1 MRAFNEFE
9 KSIVRRISDY
19 HNNGIVSNYASI
31 IDHRLE
37 NIDIALDFTNR
48 TVELKADVQFHNQ
61 GTLIDVVQQLTYEL
75 VTTVNLLKDLENN
88 GYVTTFLQAQNTGQQ
103 RYGQLV
109 QGNQSIT
116 YQFVDPDLVN
126 LLLDYSFK
134 SILVG
139 QPLVDYVN
147 NDFRTN
153 EEVSQSRNLR
163 IAVYSLV
170 ASVIL
175 SAIGLYFSYKGL
187 EDKPVQLD
195 KNSLK
200 ELTVPTE
207 NLNIRLDNIEQEI
220 ENSKSD
226 IIRVIKQDTLK
237 TIEIKKK

>member
-1 MRAFNEFE
+1 MRTLNEFE
-9 KSIVRRISDY
+9 KSIVGRISVY
-19 HNNGIVSNYASI
+19 HNNGIVSNFASI

-48 TVELKADVQFHNQ
+48 TVELKADIQFYNQ
-61 GTLIDVVQQLTYEL
+61 GTLIDVVQQLTFEL
-75 VTTVNLLKDLENN
+75 VTTVNLLKDLESN
-88 GYVTTFLQAQNTGQQ
+88 GYVTTFLQAQNAGQQ
-103 RYGQLV
+103 RYGQLI
-109 QGNQSIT
+109 QGNQSIS

-175 SAIGLYFSYKGL
+175 SAIGLYFSNKGL

-207 NLNIRLDNIEQEI
+207 NLNGQLDNIKQEI

-226 IIRVIKQDTLK
+226 IIEVIKQDTLK